1 MELMARNGS
10 PFPLPMSQALRQV
23 VCSFQAVHT
32 SAHLNQ
38 RVKVGCSWQ
47 WEERP
52 RQVGSSS
59 RGQWQGWLRTLE
71 TQALVHRSLVCDR
84 VALA

>member
-1 MELMARNGS
+1 MPGGRTKGQEWFLV
-10 PFPLPMSQALRQV
+10 PFPMSQALRQV
-23 VCSFQAVHT
+23 VCSSRTVHT

-52 RQVGSSS
+52 RQVGASS
-59 RGQWQGWLRTLE
+59 RWVLRLGVSGK
-71 TQALVHRSLVCDR
+71 AGSGP
-84 VALA
+84 